1 MRLQGCPQGDVG
13 PRPQRLDVSM
23 VERGLAPS
31 RARAHSLIRDRLVR
45 VDGDLE
51 TRPARRVA
59 LSAVISLDAGAPGYV
74 SRGALKLAAAL
85 DRFRLPVLGVVAL
98 DIGASTGGFT
108 EVLLARGAARVYAV
122 DVGQGQL
129 DPALRTDPRVVSLEG
144 CDARRLDGRLIAEPV
159 GAIVADVSF
168 ISLGKALA
176 VPLTFAAADAWLV
189 ALIKPQFEVGPA
201 AIGKRGIVRDA
212 RARQRAV
219 EEVRAWVAAAGW
231 RVCDVIASPI
241 RGGSGNEEFLLGAV
255 RDG

>member
-1 MRLQGCPQGDVG
+1 
-13 PRPQRLDVSM
+13 M

-31 RARAHSLIRDRLVR
+31 RARARSLIRDRLVR
-45 VDGDLE
+45 VEGGVE

-59 LSAVISLDAGAPGYV
+59 LGAAISLNDGAPRYV

-85 DRFRLPVLGVVAL
+85 DRFRLPVTGLVAL

-122 DVGQGQL
+122 DVGHGQL
-129 DPALRTDPRVVSLEG
+129 DPALRTDARVVSLEG

-168 ISLGKALA
+168 ISLLKALA

-201 AIGKRGIVRDA
+201 AIGKGGIVRDA
-212 RARQRAV
+212 GARQRAV
-219 EEVRAWVAAAGW
+219 EGVRAWVAAAGW

>member
-1 MRLQGCPQGDVG
+1 
-13 PRPQRLDVSM
+13 M
-23 VERGLAPS
+23 VERGLVPS
-31 RARAHSLIRDRLVR
+31 RARAQSLIRNRLVK
-45 VDGDLE
+45 VDGGLE

-59 LSAVISLDAGAPGYV
+59 LGAAISLDADAPGYV

-85 DRFRLPVLGVVAL
+85 DRFCLPVFGVVAL

-122 DVGQGQL
+122 DVGHGQL
-129 DPALRTDPRVVSLEG
+129 DPALRMDARVVSLEG
-144 CDARRLDGRLIAEPV
+144 CDARRLDRRLIAEPV

-176 VPLTFAAADAWLV
+176 VPLTFASADAWLV
-189 ALIKPQFEVGPA
+189 ALIKPQFEVGPG
-201 AIGKRGIVRDA
+201 AIGKGGVVRDA
-212 RARQRAV
+212 AARRRAV
-219 EEVRAWVAAAGW
+219 EGVRGWVAAAGW